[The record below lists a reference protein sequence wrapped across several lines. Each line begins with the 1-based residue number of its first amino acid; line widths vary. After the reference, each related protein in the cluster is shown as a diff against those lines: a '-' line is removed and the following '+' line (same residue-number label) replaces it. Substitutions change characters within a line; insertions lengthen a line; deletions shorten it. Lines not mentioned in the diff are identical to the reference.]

1 MNMNCLGRRAVG
13 GESPVMVSL
22 VCCRS
27 ILSRGELVKLPLNL
41 PAPSG
46 KAKYY
51 QETDSERVL

>member
-1 MNMNCLGRRAVG
+1 MNMNCLGRRAEE

-22 VCCRS
+22 VCCSS
-27 ILSRGELVKLPLNL
+27 ILSRGGLEKSPLNL

>member
-1 MNMNCLGRRAVG
+1 LVRLYNCSG
-13 GESPVMVSL
+13 
-22 VCCRS
+22 
-27 ILSRGELVKLPLNL
+27 ILSRGGLEKSPLNL